1 MKASKRISSVPDFKF
16 RAKKTKITQPENEF
30 FHPRVQVKSTS
41 SFGEEGCNALLAI
54 MYSQE
59 NEILFI

>member
-1 MKASKRISSVPDFKF
+1 MKVSKRISSGPDFKF

-30 FHPRVQVKSTS
+30 FHPRIEVKSTS
-41 SFGEEGCNALLAI
+41 SFGEKGCNALLAI

>member
-1 MKASKRISSVPDFKF
+1 MKPSKRISSVPDFKF

-30 FHPRVQVKSTS
+30 FHPRIEVKSKS